1 MYKVIGIVVAVM
13 ETKQITE
20 KFAKREFV
28 IEPTG
33 EIYPQ
38 KVIFQT
44 VNDKTSMLDAIAEG
58 QQIEVCFNLHGREW
72 TRPETGEIKYFN
84 TLDAWRVE
92 VLENTDY
99 QPPTPSAPETPIKT
113 EAADKDLPF

>member
-1 MYKVIGIVVAVM
+1 MYKVTGIVVAVM

-44 VNDKTSMLDAIAEG
+44 VNDKT
-58 QQIEVCFNLHGREW
+58 
-72 TRPETGEIKYFN
+72 
-84 TLDAWRVE
+84 
-92 VLENTDY
+92 
-99 QPPTPSAPETPIKT
+99 
-113 EAADKDLPF
+113 